1 MGVHYGASFMIP
13 LAILHSTLP
22 AYMSQA
28 SAEESKHF
36 QVLVASN
43 DLLQFRL
50 DVSGRNPRVLVLD
63 LALLG
68 DDPVQAVE
76 QLEQRA
82 KPEMTLI
89 VYAFAR
95 WDIVESLRKKNRQV
109 MRAPI
114 SVRMLH
120 SSLINLIVRE
130 MTQMRTAAATIVTGG
145 GLPTTE
151 PAPRRYD
158 DVQLASLQEIG
169 TAVQCE
175 CPNQVADLVLAL
187 AAFEQYSLGCKNR
200 NAADAQIHAMLG
212 RVTGHARA
220 LMEAALNEVCTFEK
234 IDIDRLPRR
243 IAV

>member
-1 MGVHYGASFMIP
+1 MIP

-22 AYMSQA
+22 AYMKQA
-28 SAEESKHF
+28 SPEEAKHF

-76 QLEQRA
+76 QLELRA

-120 SSLINLIVRE
+120 SSLISLIVRE
-130 MTQMRTAAATIVTGG
+130 MTQMRTAAATVVQGG
-145 GLPTTE
+145 GLPSSE
-151 PAPRRYD
+151 PSPRRYD

-169 TAVQCE
+169 TSVQCE

-187 AAFEQYSLGCKNR
+187 AAFEEYSHGCQNR
-200 NAADAQIHAMLG
+200 NAADAKVHAMLA

-220 LMEAALNEVCTFEK
+220 LMEAALTEVCVFEK

-243 IAV
+243 IA